1 MNALR
6 LIQVVLV
13 SIFLFGLYIVT
24 LLWPGAMDGPMSIMD
39 VNGPV
44 AVEQKT
50 VFWFTVAVSAFL
62 MLTVGGVFLYAIF
75 RFRAKPGQDFHVPEQ
90 THGSAKLEIA
100 LIVASCLLLLVIAI
114 PNAKALFYVSE
125 VPADKKAEAI
135 KVVAIGHQWW
145 WEFQYPDLGITTANE
160 LHIPVGKPIDLQI
173 KAVDVIHAFWVPRL
187 AGKIDATPG
196 QINTM
201 WMQADKAGKYHGQC
215 TEYCGDSH
223 ANMRFFVMADEPAD
237 FDAWVR
243 NEKKDGVK
251 PSTVE
256 EVNGQQVFMKGCNSC
271 HTVGGS
277 GAMGVVGPNLTHF
290 GSRTS
295 LGSAIYPNT
304 DEHLVNWIKFPK
316 EMKPGNLM
324 NLEQVN
330 MVVSDKDVHDLVAYL
345 KSLK

>member
-1 MNALR
+1 MR
-6 LIQVVLV
+6 LIQVGLLAVFLV
-13 SIFLFGLYIVT
+13 GLYVVA
-24 LLWPGAMDGPMSIMD
+24 LVWPGAMTGPMSIMD

-44 AVEQKT
+44 AAEQAS
-50 VFWFTVAVSAFL
+50 VFWYTVAVSAFL
-62 MLTVGGVFLYAIF
+62 MLVVGGVFLYAIF
-75 RFRAKPGQDFHVPEQ
+75 RFRAKPGQDFKVPEQ
-90 THGSAKLEIA
+90 THGSAKVEIA

-135 KVVAIGHQWW
+135 KVIAIGHQWW

-160 LHIPVGKPIDLQI
+160 LHIPIDTPIDLEI
-173 KAVDVIHAFWVPRL
+173 KSVDVLHAFWVPRL
-187 AGKIDATPG
+187 AGKIDAVPG
-196 QINTM
+196 QINKM
-201 WMQADKAGKYHGQC
+201 WMQADEVDEYQGQC

-223 ANMRFFVMADEPAD
+223 ANMRFMVMSHKKED
-237 FDAWVR
+237 FTTWAG

-251 PSTVE
+251 PASIE
-256 EVNGQQVFMKGCNSC
+256 EVNGHRVFMKGCNSC
-271 HTVGGS
+271 HTIGGS

-290 GSRTS
+290 ANRTK
-295 LGSAIYPNT
+295 LGAGIYPN
-304 DEHLVNWIKFPK
+304 DEEHLAKWIKFPK

-330 MVVSDKDVHDLVAYL
+330 MVVSDKDVKDLVAYL

>member
-1 MNALR
+1 MS
-6 LIQVVLV
+6 VFLV
-13 SIFLFGLYIVT
+13 GLFLGT
-24 LLWPGAMDGPMSIMD
+24 LFLPGAMNGPMSIMD

-44 AVEQKT
+44 AVEQRT
-50 VFWFTVAVSAFL
+50 VFWFTVGVSAFL
-62 MLTVGGVFLYAIF
+62 LLTVGGVFLYAIF

-90 THGSAKLEIA
+90 THGSAKVEVA

-125 VPADKKAEAI
+125 VPEARKAEQI
-135 KVVAIGHQWW
+135 KVIAIGHQWW

-201 WMQADKAGKYHGQC
+201 WMEASEPGTYKGQC

-223 ANMRFFVMADEPAD
+223 ANMRFLVMAEKQED
-237 FDAWVR
+237 FDTWAR
-243 NEKKDGVK
+243 NTKKDGAK

-277 GAMGVVGPNLTHF
+277 GAMGVVGPNLSHF
-290 GSRTS
+290 GSRTT
-295 LGSAIYPNT
+295 LGAGIYVSNEENLT
-304 DEHLVNWIKFPK
+304 NWIKFPK
-316 EMKPGNLM
+316 QMKPGNLM

-330 MVVSDKDVHDLVAYL
+330 MVVSDKDVKDLVAYL